1 MKIAQNTLTLSVL
14 SIAILITDL
23 RAQQIELPAPSP
35 FARLEQRVGLTD
47 IVITYSRPGVKDRQ
61 IFGDL
66 VPYDRLWRTGANMA
80 TTISFSDDVKIE
92 GKELAAGTYSLFS
105 IPGRDE
111 WTLIF
116 NTVARIAGTA
126 NYDEKNDALR
136 VDVNSH
142 KLNNEVETFLI
153 DLNDVRDDHAN
164 LVLAWADTYV
174 KARIDVE
181 VDSKVMDD
189 IRRAMDPA
197 ADAGKY
203 YAAARYYYDTDRD
216 LGQALEW
223 INKSIELGNERYWVI
238 HLKANIL
245 EKKGECKEAVVA
257 AEKSKEL
264 AREAGNPDYVAL
276 NEKLIARCNK

>member
-1 MKIAQNTLTLSVL
+1 MKTFYKYLISSALSTF
-14 SIAILITDL
+14 ILITGL
-23 RAQQIELPAPSP
+23 NAQQIELPAPSP

-47 IVITYSRPGVKDRQ
+47 VVITYSRPGVKDRQ

-80 TTISFSDDVKIE
+80 TTISFSDDVEIE
-92 GKELAAGTYSLFS
+92 GEKLAAGTYSLFT
-105 IPGRDE
+105 IPGRDQ

-116 NTVARIAGTA
+116 NTEARMPGTA
-126 NYDEKNDALR
+126 SYDEKNDALR
-136 VDVNSH
+136 VKVDSH
-142 KLNNEVETFLI
+142 ELNDEVETFLI

-197 ADAGKY
+197 ADAGKF

-216 LGQALEW
+216 LDQALEW
-223 INKSIELGNERYWVI
+223 INRSIELGNERYWVI

-245 EKKGECKEAVVA
+245 EKKGECEKAIKA
-257 AEKSKEL
+257 ASKSKEL
-264 AREAGNPDYVAL
+264 ASEAGNPDYVAL
-276 NEKLIARCNK
+276 NDKLIARCKE